1 MTEITP
7 ISKSQCTKERGRSES
22 RGERHLSFQ
31 FYPRMFCAR
40 FGWNCPSGSGDDF
53 VKLSVYFYNLAFTGI
68 SPKNRPWS
76 FIWKKMNPIYSEWF
90 VPSLVEISP
99 VLLEKKIFES
109 RQYISTRSLLSPLIN
124 DAVFH
129 LNKLESK
136 LEAKFG
142 WTWSKQKCKKFTTY
156 IW

>member
-1 MTEITP
+1 
-7 ISKSQCTKERGRSES
+7 
-22 RGERHLSFQ
+22 
-31 FYPRMFCAR
+31 
-40 FGWNCPSGSGDDF
+40 
-53 VKLSVYFYNLAFTGI
+53 
-68 SPKNRPWS
+68 
-76 FIWKKMNPIYSEWF
+76 MNPIYSEWF

-142 WTWSKQKCKKFTTY
+142 
-156 IW
+156 